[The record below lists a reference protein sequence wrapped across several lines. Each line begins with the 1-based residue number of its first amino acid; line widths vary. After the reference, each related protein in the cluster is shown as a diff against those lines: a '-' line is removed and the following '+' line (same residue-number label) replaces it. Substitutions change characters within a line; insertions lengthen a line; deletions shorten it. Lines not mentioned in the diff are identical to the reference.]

1 MINNKLTYFVVM
13 CGEYLSVFKK
23 ISYYNHTFLD
33 L

>member
-1 MINNKLTYFVVM
+1 MVNNKLTYFVVM

-23 ISYYNHTFLD
+23 IPYYNHTFLD